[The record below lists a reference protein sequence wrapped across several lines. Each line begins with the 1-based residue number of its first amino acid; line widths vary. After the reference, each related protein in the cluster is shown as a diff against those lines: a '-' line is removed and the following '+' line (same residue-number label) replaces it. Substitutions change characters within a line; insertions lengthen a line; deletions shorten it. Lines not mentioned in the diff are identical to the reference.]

1 MVETE
6 QQKSSVVA
14 EIGTAIRHSAVYG
27 LGSVVTKAIGFLM
40 IPFYTHYLVPV
51 DYGVLEILDLSMSL
65 IGMLLNMG
73 MTTALLR
80 CYSSAPT
87 LGEKNKAVSTAFLF
101 AGVTGLLTFVAG
113 AVVARPVSHMVL
125 GPQVPP
131 TYFLMAFSSFVLGYI
146 ANLPRTYL
154 RALEK
159 SGAFVMVDTGAL
171 ILMLGLNI
179 YFIAVLKLGLVGI
192 LLSSLIAAVLQ
203 VILLS
208 IWTVVKAGFG
218 FSRKLLGEMMGFGLP
233 LIFSNLALFTLNFA
247 DRFFLKHFQ
256 SLDVVGIYAVGY
268 KFAFMLNYL
277 IVQPFFVMWQGRM
290 YEIHKQ
296 RDHAAIFG
304 QIFILYSVLLMYAGL
319 ALAVFS
325 PEIAML
331 MVAPSFASSASVIP
345 PVTLAYVFCGI
356 AYYVELGMFLSSR
369 TKMIGFVSAGAAVL
383 NLGLNYFLIKHDGM
397 LGAAWATMLSFLALA
412 AGSYWISQRLMPL
425 PLAVGR
431 ASIALAVAIGLFLIS
446 NWQTGGN
453 LAVTILVKTALLVA
467 YPVIL
472 WKSGVLSPS
481 ELSTLS
487 LLKDAAE
494 STVNRWVGRPESA

>member
-1 MVETE
+1 
-6 QQKSSVVA
+6 
-14 EIGTAIRHSAVYG
+14 
-27 LGSVVTKAIGFLM
+27 
-40 IPFYTHYLVPV
+40 
-51 DYGVLEILDLSMSL
+51 
-65 IGMLLNMG
+65 
-73 MTTALLR
+73 
-80 CYSSAPT
+80 
-87 LGEKNKAVSTAFLF
+87 
-101 AGVTGLLTFVAG
+101 
-113 AVVARPVSHMVL
+113 
-125 GPQVPP
+125 
-131 TYFLMAFSSFVLGYI
+131 
-146 ANLPRTYL
+146 
-154 RALEK
+154 
-159 SGAFVMVDTGAL
+159 
-171 ILMLGLNI
+171 
-179 YFIAVLKLGLVGI
+179 
-192 LLSSLIAAVLQ
+192 
-203 VILLS
+203 
-208 IWTVVKAGFG
+208 
-218 FSRKLLGEMMGFGLP
+218 MGFGLP

-325 PEIAML
+325 PEIATL

-356 AYYVELGMFLSSR
+356 GYYVELGMFLSSR

-383 NLGLNYFLIKHDGM
+383 NLGLNYFLIEHDGM
-397 LGAAWATMLSFLALA
+397 LGAAWATMLSFMALA
-412 AGSYWISQRLMPL
+412 VGSYWISQRLMPL

-431 ASIALAVAIGLFLIS
+431 ASVALAVAIGLFLIS

-453 LAVTILVKTALLVA
+453 LAVTILVKIALLVA

-487 LLKDAAE
+487 LLKDAAG
-494 STVNRWVGRPESA
+494 SAVSRWVGRPESA